1 MNRTI
6 LAASMALAA
15 GGFASMACAPMAFAQ
30 DAPATGAAD
39 AAEGVDI
46 GVFLGTGYNYSAG
59 KYGTTTTT
67 TIQSAPLLASVEY
80 GDFTVDLTV
89 PFLNVNGDPNVIPG
103 LGRVVNKNPKKRTKA
118 GAATGSATGIGDVIA
133 EGTWDA
139 YTNDTYKFGFDLSG
153 KVKFGTGDKG
163 QGLGDGATDFTV
175 GVGAFK
181 SLGPLTVTADVG
193 YTAMGSSSYI
203 ALKKNLVSYSAGAL
217 LKTSDKLSLGLSYD
231 AGGQAAQGV
240 TSSDTKEL
248 TVFSAYRLA
257 KHWKLQGYGLAGFS
271 DGSPDY
277 GGGASLK
284 YQF

>member
-6 LAASMALAA
+6 LAASLALTV
-15 GGFASMACAPMAFAQ
+15 GGLAPMTLAPVASAQ

-39 AAEGVDI
+39 TGEGVDI
-46 GVFLGTGYNYSAG
+46 GVFLGTGYNYSSG
-59 KYGTTTTT
+59 KYGTATTT

-80 GDFTVDLTV
+80 GDFTLDVTV
-89 PFLNVNGDPNVIPG
+89 PFMNVNGDPNVIPG
-103 LGRVVNKNPKKRTKA
+103 LGRVVNKNPKKRAKT
-118 GAATGSATGIGDVIA
+118 GAATGSATGIGDVIT

-163 QGLGDGATDFTV
+163 QGLGDGATDFTL

-181 SLGPLTVTADVG
+181 SFGPLTITADVG

-217 LKTSDKLSLGLSYD
+217 YRATDKLSMGLSYD

-240 TSSDTKEL
+240 SSSDTKEL
-248 TVFSAYRLA
+248 TVFAAYRVA